1 MLPNEVREELRRQP
15 FEPFRLYLSDGTT
28 YEIRHPDL
36 VMVGIQRLL
45 VGVPA
50 EGREGIFQRYDV
62 VSLLHVVRLE
72 PIQVG
77 PSPTSNGQGPNP

>member
-1 MLPNEVREELRRQP
+1 MLADEMRDELRKRP
-15 FEPFRLYLSDGTT
+15 FEPFRLCLTDGTV

-36 VMVGIQRLL
+36 VMVGLQRLL

-72 PIQVG
+72 PLQTG
-77 PSPTSNGQGPNP
+77 PSATTNGQGPNQ